1 MKEYLD
7 ILRLGLSE
15 GLTAGQRA
23 YLIQKIRKSLTDED
37 YISKREQINL
47 CLFKDEVIQKAR
59 QIIKKFKQN
68 KRGKNLFKRT
78 NH

>member
-1 MKEYLD
+1 MKEYID

-23 YLIQKIRKSLTDED
+23 YLVQKIRKSLTDED

-47 CLFKDEVIQKAR
+47 CLFTDEALEKINN
-59 QIIKKFKQN
+59 IIKLNKKQCQT
-68 KRGKNLFKRT
+68 KSI
-78 NH
+78 